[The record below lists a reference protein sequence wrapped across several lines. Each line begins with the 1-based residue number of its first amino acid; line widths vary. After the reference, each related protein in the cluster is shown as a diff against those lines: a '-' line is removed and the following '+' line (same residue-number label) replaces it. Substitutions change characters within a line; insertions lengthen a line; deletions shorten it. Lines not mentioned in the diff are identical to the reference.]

1 MRSMK
6 ACRVDAML
14 TVRRLAAAAGVSQ
27 TTVVLVENGRS
38 IPRFDTMLRIAGALG
53 VEPSEI
59 EEFAAALSK
68 AKAA

>member
-38 IPRFDTMLRIAGALG
+38 VPRFDTMLRIAGALG
-53 VEPSEI
+53 IEPSEI

>member
-38 IPRFDTMLRIAGALG
+38 VPRFDTMLRIAGALG